1 MVGAEAGR
9 WHAYRRQT
17 HQPARPGQALVEAA
31 IAFPLLVTA
40 ALALVQF
47 ALFVHAQH
55 VVTGAVQDG
64 VRVAAA
70 SDSSL
75 GRGLAHARELIDAGL
90 GDAGVVT
97 VTGQADADVVILEAR
112 GSLRLMFPWAADGSL
127 PLRARAVSQ
136 KEVFRAGP

>member
-1 MVGAEAGR
+1 MEAGR
-9 WHAYRRQT
+9 WHAYRKQT
-17 HQPARPGQALVEAA
+17 HQPAIPGQALVEAA

-70 SDSSL
+70 SDGSL
-75 GRGLAHARELIDAGL
+75 GRGLAHARELVDAGL
-90 GDAGVVT
+90 GGAGAVT

-112 GSLRLMFPWAADGSL
+112 GSLRLMFPWAANGSL

-136 KEVFRAGP
+136 KEAFRAGP

>member
-1 MVGAEAGR
+1 MEAGR

-55 VVTGAVQDG
+55 VVTGAAQDG
-64 VRVAAA
+64 ARVAAA
-70 SDSSL
+70 SDGSL

-90 GDAGVVT
+90 GRAGTVT
-97 VTGQADADVVILEAR
+97 VTGQADANVIILEAR
-112 GSLRLMFPWAADGSL
+112 GSLRLMIPLAADSSL
-127 PLRARAVSQ
+127 PLRARAISQ
-136 KEVFRAGP
+136 KEAFRVGP